1 MLKTAIKL
9 DTFSPLIKD
18 HAGEKVVEEKKA
30 ETKKKEEQPVKS
42 ADKEVPR
49 KTEENLDKGN
59 VSEETMAQF
68 SGTSKEVSSKFC

>member
-30 ETKKKEEQPVKS
+30 ETKKKEPAVKS